1 MSAEGQEATFVD
13 YDIAVIA
20 NRATTNA
27 GGMTTIP
34 SFRNCHAVTA
44 SPSRLKAISHRIV
57 ASEPVTER
65 LGPRSTPINI
75 PLVTCRGTL
84 ALWLTVAATK
94 PVGRLFIRFEAKAT
108 MMPAPKEASRGEY
121 AATSRSICV
130 AEFKIPICATPAT
143 NMNSPA
149 TSGNTPHEISRNT
162 GSGDRR
168 LVN

>member
-1 MSAEGQEATFVD
+1 MRPNVRDGSKGEILARSRCFPLYPRKRTHVGHRAMSVSCQRPTFVD
-13 YDIAVIA
+13 YDTAVIA

-44 SPSRLKAISHRIV
+44 SPSRLRAISHRIV

-75 PLVTCRGTL
+75 PLVTCRGTS

-94 PVGRLFIRFEAKAT
+94 PVGRLFIRFEAIAT
-108 MMPAPKEASRGEY
+108 MMPAPKEASLGEY
-121 AATSRSICV
+121 AAT
-130 AEFKIPICATPAT
+130 
-143 NMNSPA
+143 
-149 TSGNTPHEISRNT
+149 
-162 GSGDRR
+162 
-168 LVN
+168 L